1 MRWRGP
7 GCDRSATARAAR
19 REVTVSDTKQDFEQR
34 IRERAYFLWQQDG
47 CPDGHADQHWER
59 ARDIEAAREGDDR
72 RIDIEGED
80 SFPASDP
87 PSHSRITGDAPRRRA
102 RS

>member
-1 MRWRGP
+1 
-7 GCDRSATARAAR
+7 
-19 REVTVSDTKQDFEQR
+19 VSDTKQELEQR
-34 IRERAYFLWQQDG
+34 IRERAYFPWQQDG
-47 CPDGHADQHWER
+47 CPDGRADQHWER
-59 ARDIEAAREGDDR
+59 ASEIEGPREGDDK

-87 PSHSRITGDAPRRRA
+87 PSHSGITGDASGRRE

>member
-1 MRWRGP
+1 
-7 GCDRSATARAAR
+7 
-19 REVTVSDTKQDFEQR
+19 VSDTKQELEQR

-59 ARDIEAAREGDDR
+59 ASEIEGTREGDDE
-72 RIDIEGED
+72 RIDIQGED

-87 PSHSRITGDAPRRRA
+87 PSNSGITGDAPSRRG
-102 RS
+102 RSRQGASR

>member
-1 MRWRGP
+1 M
-7 GCDRSATARAAR
+7 
-19 REVTVSDTKQDFEQR
+19 SDTKQEMEQR
-34 IRERAYFLWQQDG
+34 IRERAYFLWVQDG

-59 ARDIEAAREGDDR
+59 ATKIETALEGDDQ

-87 PSHSRITGDAPRRRA
+87 PSHSGITGAA
-102 RS
+102 

>member
-1 MRWRGP
+1 
-7 GCDRSATARAAR
+7 
-19 REVTVSDTKQDFEQR
+19 VSDTKQELEQR

-59 ARDIEAAREGDDR
+59 ASEIEGTREGDDK

-87 PSHSRITGDAPRRRA
+87 PSHSGITGDAPGRRG
-102 RS
+102 RSRQGASR

>member
-1 MRWRGP
+1 
-7 GCDRSATARAAR
+7 
-19 REVTVSDTKQDFEQR
+19 VSDTKQEFEQR

-47 CPDGHADQHWER
+47 CPDGQADQHWER
-59 ARDIEAAREGDDR
+59 ASEIEATREGDDR

-87 PSHSRITGDAPRRRA
+87 PSHSRITGDAPGRRA
-102 RS
+102 RSRQGASR